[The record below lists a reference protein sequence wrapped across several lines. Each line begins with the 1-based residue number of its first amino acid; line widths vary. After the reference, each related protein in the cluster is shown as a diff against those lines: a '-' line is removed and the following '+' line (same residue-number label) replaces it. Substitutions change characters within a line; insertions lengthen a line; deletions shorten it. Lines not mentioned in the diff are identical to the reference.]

1 MHANIPFRIADN
13 WYFVDFTHEL
23 RQTYE
28 PASPYVLS
36 HRLLD
41 AEHSRVHQE
50 DVERL
55 QDSRFLTLLF
65 DGWEDML
72 RRSLYGSVAAEVKQF
87 PIVLGLDELTG
98 LRGNVP
104 TLVQTTEKATENMG
118 VGDMKKF
125 IAITTD
131 NPTTMQ
137 AYRKAMQKKHPWLL
151 VQISLHRGIAIVLT
165 AFYDSYLLVSFMDS
179 TP

>member
-1 MHANIPFRIADN
+1 
-13 WYFVDFTHEL
+13 
-23 RQTYE
+23 
-28 PASPYVLS
+28 
-36 HRLLD
+36 
-41 AEHSRVHQE
+41 
-50 DVERL
+50 
-55 QDSRFLTLLF
+55 
-65 DGWEDML
+65 ML